1 MNIEILHRPANT
13 AAQITLDAHEECTSE
28 GGAMIAMSGDMRVA
42 TSVNKHKGGLGRTI
56 LTGVS
61 RQIAREGYFLNTFTA
76 GPSGGDLYLGTHLP
90 GDMAVVELTGN
101 TAVKV
106 QSGAFVAHEQS
117 VAMGIVWEGLKSMFS
132 GERLIWLEMRG
143 TGKVLINAFGM
154 IYPVTV
160 DGEYLV
166 DTGNIAAYEDT
177 LEYSVTK
184 AGGSWVSSFLGG
196 EGLVAR
202 FSGHG
207 TVWCQ
212 THADRVFGS
221 RLTPHLKPRKEK

>member
-1 MNIEILHRPANT
+1 MNVEILHRPANT
-13 AAQITLDAHEECTSE
+13 AAKVTLNAQEECTSE

-42 TSVNKHKGGLGRTI
+42 TSVNRQEGGLGRTI
-56 LTGVS
+56 LTGLS
-61 RQIAREGYFLNTFTA
+61 RQIAGEGYFLNTFTA
-76 GPSGGDLYLGTHLP
+76 GPSGGELYLGTHLP
-90 GDMAVVELTGN
+90 GDMAVVELSGATGL
-101 TAVKV
+101 KV
-106 QSGAFVAHEQS
+106 QSGAFVAHEQG

-132 GERLIWLEMRG
+132 GERLIWLNMGG

-154 IYPVTV
+154 IYPVQV

-166 DTGNIAAYEDT
+166 DTGNIAAFEDT
-177 LEYSVTK
+177 LEYTVSK
-184 AGGSWVSSFLGG
+184 AGGSWLSSFLGG

-202 FSGHG
+202 FSGRG

-221 RLTPHLKPRKEK
+221 RLTPHLKPRKEQ